1 MKLNLLYPLKG
12 EGGGTIRLPCEEV
25 VDVGR
30 GRGTWGE
37 AEKEAE
43 AGKLPISRFSQA
55 AP

>member
-1 MKLNLLYPLKG
+1 MKLNLLQSLKR
-12 EGGGTIRLPCEEV
+12 EGGGTIHLPSEEV

>member
-1 MKLNLLYPLKG
+1 MKLNLLHPLKG
-12 EGGGTIRLPCEEV
+12 EGGTIRLPSEEV

-37 AEKEAE
+37 AKKEAE
-43 AGKLPISRFSQA
+43 AGKLPISRLSQA

>member
-1 MKLNLLYPLKG
+1 MKLNLLHPLKG
-12 EGGGTIRLPCEEV
+12 RGGTISLPTEEV

-37 AEKEAE
+37 AKKEAE

>member
-1 MKLNLLYPLKG
+1 MKLNLLHPLKG
-12 EGGGTIRLPCEEV
+12 EKGTIHLPREEV